1 MGSGGFTIPGESGH
15 EAYTLA
21 MAEKWGADVVRD
33 SDGTKLSPEILDAG
47 LGVYST
53 VCLIREDNAWARA
66 HQDTLQQNFLMSE
79 PVTAAGAEVVIDPL
93 ATYSLDQ
100 FRLNTSD
107 GVEFWQVFDRTTGEE
122 ISRDAWKLDGDRV
135 VITGTLPGHRYTV
148 NFLATRLWEEISM
161 YNHVTNDW
169 GDKERLMS
177 VDPRHPAAAEHLV
190 EWLEAWCVAN
200 PATTVVRFTSLFYN
214 FAWFW
219 GSEADR
225 PHHYA
230 DWGSYDFT
238 VSPLALRQ
246 FAEATG
252 ETITS
257 EDFVNAGRYTST
269 HNPPSAIYERWM
281 AFVGEFVRELGA
293 RLVDVVHRHGKAAY
307 VFYDDSW
314 VGIEPYSGSF
324 EEFGFDGIIKSV
336 FSAYEARLCAGV
348 PTQTHELRLHP
359 YLFPVDLEGKPTF
372 APGCRP
378 EDDLQFYWTRVRRG
392 MLRARIDR
400 IGLGGYLSLT
410 EPFPAFQDAVA
421 DMADQHRAIRD
432 LHLAG
437 EPAVEPV
444 TVGVITSWG
453 ALRTWTASG
462 HLHENP
468 DLVLNHALESLAG
481 QPYRVEFLRL
491 DDVAANGVPESI
503 DVLLN
508 AGPAGT
514 AWSGGD
520 AWLDPALQVAVRTFV
535 AAGGGFI
542 GIQDPTAVHHGLGV
556 FQLSD
561 VLGVDRDP
569 GDLARVMKRSFA
581 LADSALL
588 ADGAE
593 APAPRGTGLFLTR
606 AGVEVAAAHGDTP
619 TVTVAGFG
627 DGTAV
632 YLANLD
638 SNSAGQRRLL
648 ANAVQVAAGRAVTL
662 PRADDPRV
670 DVTVFPASSTIA
682 VANASGDAVMASLPG
697 LGELSLE
704 PGELRLLPQA

>member
-1 MGSGGFTIPGESGH
+1 
-15 EAYTLA
+15 

-33 SDGTKLSPEILDAG
+33 SDGTKLSPEILEAG

-53 VCLIREDNAWARA
+53 VCLIREDNAWAKA

-79 PVTAAGAEVVIDPL
+79 PVTAFGAEVVIDPL

-100 FRLNTSD
+100 FRLNTDD
-107 GVEFWQVFDRTTGEE
+107 GVEFWQVFDRTTGTEAP
-122 ISRDAWKLDGDRV
+122 RDQWRLEGGRV
-135 VITGTLPGHRYTV
+135 VVADTVAGHRYTV
-148 NFLATRLWEEISM
+148 NFLAYRLWEEISM

-169 GDKERLMS
+169 GDRERLMS
-177 VDPRHPAAAEHLV
+177 IDPRHPAAAEHLA

-200 PATTVVRFTSLFYN
+200 PSTTVVRFTSLFYN

-219 GSEADR
+219 GSEPER

-246 FAEATG
+246 FREETG
-252 ETITS
+252 QAIAS

-269 HNPPSAIYERWM
+269 HNPPSAIYESWM
-281 AFVGEFVRELGA
+281 AFVGRFVRELGA
-293 RLVDVVHRHGKAAY
+293 RLVDIVHRHGKAAY

-314 VGIEPYSGSF
+314 VGVEPYSGSF
-324 EEFGFDGIIKSV
+324 EEIGFDGIIKSV

-348 PTQTHELRLHP
+348 PTGTHELRLHP

-372 APGCRP
+372 EPGCRP
-378 EDDLQFYWTRVRRG
+378 EDDLQLYWTRVRRG

-410 EPFPAFQDAVA
+410 EPFPVFQDAVA
-421 DMADQHRAIRD
+421 DMAAQHRTIRD

-437 EPAVEPV
+437 APAVEPV
-444 TVGVITSWG
+444 LVGVLTSWG
-453 ALRTWTASG
+453 TLRSWTASG

-491 DDVAANGVPESI
+491 DDVAANGVPAEI

-508 AGPAGT
+508 AGPAGS

-520 AWLDPALQVAVRTFV
+520 AWRDPALQAAVRAFV
-535 AAGGGFI
+535 ADGGGLV
-542 GIQDPTAVHHGLGV
+542 GIQDPTAAHHGLGV
-556 FQLSD
+556 FQLAD

-569 GDLARVMKRSFA
+569 GDLARVMKRTFA
-581 LADSALL
+581 VANDAALL
-588 ADGAE
+588 ADGAA
-593 APAPRGTGLFLTR
+593 APAPRGGGLFLTR
-606 AGVEVAAAHGDTP
+606 PGVEVAATDDDSPLA
-619 TVTVAGFG
+619 TVARFG
-627 DGTAV
+627 EGTAV
-632 YLANLD
+632 YLASLD
-638 SNSAGQRRLL
+638 SNSPAQRRLL
-648 ANAVQVAAGRAVTL
+648 SNAVQTAAGTAPTL
-662 PRADDPRV
+662 PRALDPRI
-670 DVTVFPASSTIA
+670 DVTLFPTSNTLA
-682 VANASGDAVMASLPG
+682 VANASSVEVTTTL
-697 LGELSLE
+697 LGGPAPAELVLA
-704 PGELRLLPQA
+704 PGELRLLAAE